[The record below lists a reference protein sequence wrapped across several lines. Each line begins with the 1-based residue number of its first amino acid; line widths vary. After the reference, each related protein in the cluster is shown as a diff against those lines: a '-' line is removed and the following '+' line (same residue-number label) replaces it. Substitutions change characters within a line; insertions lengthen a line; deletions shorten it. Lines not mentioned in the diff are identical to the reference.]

1 MKLQK
6 RTTILLKSPRTKISK
21 WNPVANRRRVLS
33 PESSYTLIL
42 HTHEVCIYES
52 IDDHINKVFWN
63 VFESIPHMGNR
74 RTFRCKLINARCISP
89 ILTSIKGFHKILPT
103 FPTEATQ
110 TYVLSQLKWNGTIP
124 GGSLLHSQQIESGQR
139 RDNVGGLK
147 SYCFPNNG
155 LETICRVTKQLLS
168 AHCRRGTI
176 NNWEEDKKQATQRF
190 LMLTEPWIE

>member
-1 MKLQK
+1 MKSGG
-6 RTTILLKSPRTKISK
+6 KSQT
-21 WNPVANRRRVLS
+21 
-33 PESSYTLIL
+33 SSVTRKFLYTHTAYARSL
-42 HTHEVCIYES
+42 HLR
-52 IDDHINKVFWN
+52 IDRWSYKHKVFWN

-139 RDNVGGLK
+139 RDNVGSLK

-190 LMLTEPWIE
+190 LMLTEPWIK